1 MAISPSTP
9 STPRAP
15 SDPDRIEDAFSR
27 CAYLVKDGVVTA
39 RSGEVVTEPAKRTIW
54 VDVKVPENAQVQR
67 DIYEHFLRHYSV
79 GVKNYQLFDEHLHNP
94 RVIEVDTT
102 Q

>member
-1 MAISPSTP
+1 M
-9 STPRAP
+9 RV
-15 SDPDRIEDAFSR
+15 
-27 CAYLVKDGVVTA
+27 LLKDGVVTV
-39 RSGEVVTEPAKRTIW
+39 RDGEVVSEPAKRTVW

-79 GVKNYQLFDEHLHNP
+79 ELENYRLFDEHLHNP
-94 RVIEVDTT
+94 RAIEVDAT